1 MLKTLQKSSVSS
13 RAFQVNKTWTVTNTD
28 YPIIS
33 GSFTIGESFDKETAN
48 YQQITG
54 SDGITIEKLYTYP
67 LFKSL
72 KSKYYTDIGNP
83 FTLHGRMETIG
94 DSFERIVGAKGY
106 VISIPQKKYGEGV
119 KPTSLIMRDLTND
132 IEFGDDGY
140 GNITSTNPEYTLVSI
155 DLENGTMVLSDTD
168 DGEFVGTL
176 WSSPGVAAFDFEVGI
191 AKLTFAGDTD
201 TINIMRVDLERG
213 TIQTLIA
220 LDFGGLDIDQLR
232 FGNIMYSEGQVVFND
247 SITPFTDYSMNFKST
262 KTINEL
268 EVLVTAKAGE
278 FNYSQSP
285 SAVNVDLS
293 GSYDT
298 PITEV
303 FNSIPAGTK
312 KIKVVNDITQN
323 KFYSGSFNQSISG
336 SWDDYDNKSST
347 DPTGSYLAPYI
358 TTIGLYDKDGD
369 MIAIAKL
376 PQPIKNLPDYD
387 MNFIVRLDT

>member
-1 MLKTLQKSSVSS
+1 MLKTLQKSSISKK
-13 RAFQVNKTWTVTNTD
+13 AFKVNKAWTVTNNE

-33 GSFTIGESFDKETAN
+33 GSFTIDEAFDTETAN
-48 YQQITG
+48 KQEG
-54 SDGITIEKLYTYP
+54 LYTYP
-67 LFKSL
+67 LFKSI

-83 FTLHGRMETIG
+83 FTLAGKMESIG
-94 DSFERIVGAKGY
+94 DRFERVTGDTGY
-106 VISIPQKKYGEGV
+106 VISIPQKKYGEGI
-119 KPTSLIMRDLTND
+119 KPSSLIIRDLTNEV
-132 IEFGDDGY
+132 EFGDDGN
-140 GNITSTNPEYTLVSI
+140 GNITSTSPEYTLVSF
-155 DLENGTMVLSDTD
+155 DLENGTIILSDAD
-168 DGEFVGTL
+168 DGEFEGTL
-176 WSSPGVAAFDFEVGI
+176 FSAPGVAAFDFETGI
-191 AKLTFAGDTD
+191 ARLTFGGDTD
-201 TINIMRVDLERG
+201 TISIVRVDLERA
-213 TIQTLIA
+213 TIQLLVS
-220 LDFGGLDIDQLR
+220 LDFGGLDIDELR
-232 FGNIMYSEGQVVFND
+232 FGNIMYSEGQIIFND
-247 SITPFTDYSMNFKST
+247 TITSFTNYSMDFKST

-268 EVLVTAKAGE
+268 EVLVSAKAGE

-285 SAVNVDLS
+285 SAVNVNLS

>member
-1 MLKTLQKSSVSS
+1 M
-13 RAFQVNKTWTVTNTD
+13 
-28 YPIIS
+28 
-33 GSFTIGESFDKETAN
+33 ES
-48 YQQITG
+48 
-54 SDGITIEKLYTYP
+54 
-67 LFKSL
+67 
-72 KSKYYTDIGNP
+72 
-83 FTLHGRMETIG
+83 IG
-94 DSFERIVGAKGY
+94 DPFERVTGTTGY
-106 VISIPQKKYGEGV
+106 VISIPQKKYGEGI
-119 KPTSLIMRDLTND
+119 KPESLLMRDLTND
-132 IEFGDDGY
+132 IEFGDDGH
-140 GNITSTNPEYTLVSI
+140 GSITSTNPEYTLVSF
-155 DLENGTMVLSDTD
+155 DLENGTITLSDTD
-168 DGEFVGTL
+168 DGEFVGTMF
-176 WSSPGVAAFDFEVGI
+176 SAPGVAAFDFETGI
-191 AKLTFAGDTD
+191 ARLTFGGDTD

-213 TIQTLIA
+213 TIQTVIA
-220 LDFGGLDIDQLR
+220 LNFAGVDIDQLK
-232 FGNIMYSEGQVVFND
+232 FGNIMYSEGQVIFND
-247 SITPFTDYSMNFKST
+247 SITAFTDYSMNFKAT

-268 EVLVTAKAGE
+268 EVLVSATAGE

-312 KIKVVNDITQN
+312 KIKVVNDISQN

-336 SWDDYDNKSST
+336 SWDDYDASAST

-358 TTIGLYDKDGD
+358 TTIGLYDTSGD